1 MNSVE
6 WSPHAE
12 MLLEDIVLGI
22 AITLYPDDGLRW
34 EVKLREAANDLG
46 RLPLS
51 CPNVPLECFNT
62 IPPNPERL
70 HQLIV
75 KPYRIV
81 YEVICNEVHVLSIRH
96 SRMLVADTDTYW
108 N

>member
-6 WSPHAE
+6 WSPHTE
-12 MLLEDIVLGI
+12 MLLEDIVLG
-22 AITLYPDDGLRW
+22 T
-34 EVKLREAANDLG
+34 V
-46 RLPLS
+46 
-51 CPNVPLECFNT
+51 
-62 IPPNPERL
+62 PPNPERL

-81 YEVICNEVHVLSIRH
+81 YEVVCNEVHVLSIRH
-96 SRMLVADTDTYW
+96 SRMLVAGADTYW

>member
-34 EVKLREAANDLG
+34 EVKLREAANEL
-46 RLPLS
+46 
-51 CPNVPLECFNT
+51 
-62 IPPNPERL
+62 
-70 HQLIV
+70 
-75 KPYRIV
+75 
-81 YEVICNEVHVLSIRH
+81 
-96 SRMLVADTDTYW
+96 
-108 N
+108 

>member
-1 MNSVE
+1 MTPQF
-6 WSPHAE
+6 SPHAQ
-12 MLLEDIVLGI
+12 LLFQDILLTIADKLSYED
-22 AITLYPDDGLRW
+22 AIRW
-34 EVKLREAANDLG
+34 HDKIIGEVAQLEH
-46 RLPLS
+46 LPLS
-51 CPNVPLECFNT
+51 RPNVPLECFNT
-62 IPPNPERL
+62 VPPNPERL

-81 YEVICNEVHVLSIRH
+81 YEVVCNVVHVLSIRH

>member
-1 MNSVE
+1 MSSVK

-12 MLLEDIVLGI
+12 SLLEEIVLGI
-22 AITLYPDDGLRW
+22 ATTLYPDDGVRW
-34 EVKLREAANDLG
+34 EMKLRDAAEGLG
-46 RLPLS
+46 DFPLS
-51 CPNVPLECFNT
+51 HPTISVECYHT

-81 YEVICNEVHVLSIRH
+81 YEIVESEVHILSIRH
-96 SRMLVADTDTYW
+96 GRMLVSLDDTHW

>member
-22 AITLYPDDGLRW
+22 AIKFYPDDGLRW
-34 EVKLREAANDLG
+34 E
-46 RLPLS
+46 
-51 CPNVPLECFNT
+51 
-62 IPPNPERL
+62 
-70 HQLIV
+70 V

-81 YEVICNEVHVLSIRH
+81 YEVICNEVHVLSIRQ
-96 SRMLVADTDTYW
+96 SRMLVAGADTNW